1 MVVRTVGAG
10 RAVARA
16 LRGVCR
22 GSKSGVLYDS
32 LTAAV
37 VAAFAANGVVDVPV
51 AAVGAKSQCGFYS
64 LVVGA
69 TLCGAGFGLSAFRM
83 CHFSL
88 RCDIVIIIVSVL
100 LRGVGL
106 SAASLRKSCQ
116 ADGGAG
122 DSSRGCLS
130 VVVFVFVSVTA
141 ALGVEVAQGR
151 PTGVGG
157 QGCLL
162 FAFAGI
168 VVVDAVHQVVLQL
181 GVLVVFRGHAVLAQ
195 QGRHLTVALAQRVH
209 VLDGHGQR
217 HGVVNHVRHV
227 ELVHVRGY
235 LDKLVRVVGKG
246 VAVSYLD
253 VVSGVDGPGHLL
265 KAAVALH
272 GDLAGDVEGD
282 VVDVA
287 VVFYLDVAFE
297 CRVVDGAALHV
308 FEELLVGDELE
319 VVGAFGE
326 RLEGKG
332 EFGEFAHFADE
343 KKELR
348 GVVSCG
354 VSGPSAAVV
363 TPGKTLAET
372 DTEKATRKSPCGAPR

>member
-1 MVVRTVGAG
+1 MGFRRGGALYVNVTRTGRRMFYGLCGCPYGWRRPGRGAG
-10 RAVARA
+10 PAWRVSRLKERRP
-16 LRGVCR
+16 LR
-22 GSKSGVLYDS
+22 S

-141 ALGVEVAQGR
+141 ALGGEVAQGR

-157 QGCLL
+157 QG
-162 FAFAGI
+162 
-168 VVVDAVHQVVLQL
+168 
-181 GVLVVFRGHAVLAQ
+181 
-195 QGRHLTVALAQRVH
+195 
-209 VLDGHGQR
+209 
-217 HGVVNHVRHV
+217 
-227 ELVHVRGY
+227 
-235 LDKLVRVVGKG
+235 
-246 VAVSYLD
+246 
-253 VVSGVDGPGHLL
+253 
-265 KAAVALH
+265 
-272 GDLAGDVEGD
+272 
-282 VVDVA
+282 
-287 VVFYLDVAFE
+287 
-297 CRVVDGAALHV
+297 
-308 FEELLVGDELE
+308 
-319 VVGAFGE
+319 
-326 RLEGKG
+326 
-332 EFGEFAHFADE
+332 
-343 KKELR
+343 
-348 GVVSCG
+348 
-354 VSGPSAAVV
+354 
-363 TPGKTLAET
+363 
-372 DTEKATRKSPCGAPR
+372 